1 MELFSALAAL
11 AGIWFLAVTL
21 PGPNF
26 IVVSQISL
34 SDSRKSGLYISLGVS
49 TAACVWAASS
59 LLGLKAVF
67 EHANWLYDT
76 IRLIGGIYLVY
87 MGIRLI
93 IDSFRQIKI
102 NEISQVAVP
111 SRFAAYRRGLFTS
124 FSNPKTAAFF
134 GSIFVTTFPPQAPTW
149 AFAVTLGIVFTVSVF
164 WYSLVAV
171 FFSLPRVRKGYIKV
185 RRIADRLTG
194 SLLLFLGFRLAFS
207 RS

>member
-34 SDSRKSGLYISLGVS
+34 SGSRKSGLYISLGVS

-87 MGIRLI
+87 MGLKLI
-93 IDSFRQIKI
+93 IDSFRQIKMD
-102 NEISQVAVP
+102 EICQISIP
-111 SRFAAYRRGLFTS
+111 TRFAAYRRGLFTS

-134 GSIFVTTFPPQAPTW
+134 GSIFVTTFPPQAPVW
-149 AFAVTLGIVFTVSVF
+149 AFILTLGIVFTISLL

-171 FFSLPRVRKGYIKV
+171 FFSLSQVRKGYTKV
-185 RRIADRLTG
+185 RKIADRLTG